1 MWYSGF
7 TFAVAVDQMCVILN
21 YKGSIW
27 FSHSCFAFVYCIL
40 VCKLDVITSAQP
52 GSANINTSKMFT
64 IWVFTF
70 MIFLFTWI
78 FLNQR
83 GLSVLL
89 WIPSHVLLL
98 RKIVIS
104 IPLLTY
110 QVDHCV
116 LVNPFSTF
124 NSRLKCWIAPI
135 SFVNSYFIS
144 CIRWSVC
151 CLCHLCQ
158 IASVNRA

>member
-1 MWYSGF
+1 MWCYGF
-7 TFAVAVDQMCVILN
+7 TYALVVDQTCVILN
-21 YKGSIW
+21 CKWSIW
-27 FSHSCFAFVYCIL
+27 FSHSCFAFVYCSL
-40 VCKLDVITSAQP
+40 LCKLDVITSAQP
-52 GSANINTSKMFT
+52 GSANINTSKMLT
-64 IWVFTF
+64 IWVFTV

-78 FLNQR
+78 FLNQQ
-83 GLSVLL
+83 GLPILL
-89 WIPSHVLLL
+89 WISPHILLL

-104 IPLLTY
+104 IPLLMY
-110 QVDHCV
+110 QVEHCV

-124 NSRLKCWIAPI
+124 NSRLKCWIAPM

-158 IASVNRA
+158 IASVNRV